1 MNIWLIV
8 LCALIICTPIGFST
22 GALIYGAVIK
32 HRATR
37 PVEYYPPR
45 GSSPI
50 DVLIKYYGHRADTH
64 ALLNPM
70 MLYWAE
76 RGFITIEEDCKRGLK
91 LTKLKDIEPPANATR
106 LTKSQKR
113 NFDAETTLFNALFAH
128 NKVFY
133 TLAAQSSH
141 NKTVSTFI
149 KDCKKSANLSRSRI
163 ARKCSIVSYIAT
175 GLSMVLVTLIC
186 GLSDGGPQ
194 YLMMIFPIVGVIAFC
209 SIPNDGETIALIKYP
224 FFAVWGGAPAGI
236 ALSIYPRTISILI
249 ACALIASIITLTIT
263 APRIDIRTPKSADI
277 YGRICAFKTFLRDA
291 EIDRLETLVKDD
303 PNYFFDILPYCYV
316 LKMTDTLKAKF
327 DRISLDGP
335 SWYLGDMRDTLMF

>member
-1 MNIWLIV
+1 MNVGLVI
-8 LCALIICTPIGFST
+8 LCALIICAPISFAT

-32 HRATR
+32 RRATR

-50 DVLIKYYGHRADTH
+50 DVLIKYYGHRANTH

-76 RGFITIEEDCKRGLK
+76 RGFITIEEDGKRGLK
-91 LTKLKDIEPPANATR
+91 LTKLKDVEPPDNALR

-113 NFDAETTLFNALFAH
+113 NFDAETALFNAFFAEG
-128 NKVFY
+128 KVFY
-133 TLAAQSSH
+133 TLAAKSSH
-141 NKTVSTFI
+141 NKTVSNFVN
-149 KDCKKSANLSRSRI
+149 DCKSSANLSRSRR
-163 ARKCSIVSYIAT
+163 AKKCTLISYIAT
-175 GLSMVLVTLIC
+175 GISMVLVTLIC
-186 GLSDGGPQ
+186 GLSDGGPE

-209 SIPNDGETIALIKYP
+209 SIPNEGTITTFIKYP
-224 FFAVWGGAPAGI
+224 FFAVWGGAPAGV
-236 ALSIYPRTISILI
+236 ALAIYPRTISVLI
-249 ACALIASIITLTIT
+249 ACALIASVITLTLI
-263 APRIDIRTPKSADI
+263 APRIDIRTPKSAEL
-277 YGRICAFKTFLRDA
+277 YGKICAFKTFLRDA
-291 EIDRLETLVKDD
+291 EIDRLETLVEEN